1 MVTPV
6 TEWVKDKPVH
16 RGAANIWNF
25 LKTKA
30 TRYILNKNIA
40 RAKCILQLQLI
51 NYLNRGSYS
60 RWSLRTCC
68 PLIKVIR
75 PFRRKKSICG
85 CSRSK
90 QMPYTGQI
98 TYIAPYRNISE
109 LPSNINTITP
119 TGNIHPWCRY
129 IGQSLL
135 CPSQFV
141 PRILSKKVFAV
152 EHCYGSNF
160 KA

>member
-1 MVTPV
+1 MCQKRKKTYLVLIRLSDCPCIATLPRQNRIMVTPV

-68 PLIKVIR
+68 PRMKFSEEKNPICYCFTALNKQHGGKGNVKFMLLISDGNSARVVH
-75 PFRRKKSICG
+75 
-85 CSRSK
+85 
-90 QMPYTGQI
+90 
-98 TYIAPYRNISE
+98 AWRNIR
-109 LPSNINTITP
+109 L
-119 TGNIHPWCRY
+119 
-129 IGQSLL
+129 IGE
-135 CPSQFV
+135 
-141 PRILSKKVFAV
+141 K
-152 EHCYGSNF
+152 SNF
-160 KA
+160 